1 MTSQKTRQ
9 SHWLRSY
16 YYVRASFS
24 IVWVS
29 LAIITADNQFLALGL
44 LVIYPAWDAV
54 ANLVDASSNG
64 GFKANSSQTLNI
76 LVSTATTV
84 AVVLAASKSAFA
96 ILAVFGVWAIFSGVL
111 QLMTGV
117 RRWRDHGAQW
127 AMILSGGQSCLAG
140 GFMITQS
147 FGATPPSILDVAPYA
162 GFGAFYF
169 AVSAIWLTVSSRR
182 KATSAT

>member
-1 MTSQKTRQ
+1 MVAIVLLRACVLLDLVGFSRNHHCRQ
-9 SHWLRSY
+9 PNLG
-16 YYVRASFS
+16 
-24 IVWVS
+24 I
-29 LAIITADNQFLALGL
+29 GL

-64 GFKANSSQTLNI
+64 GFKANGSQTLNI

-84 AVVLAASKSAFA
+84 AVVVAASESAFA
-96 ILAVFGVWAIFSGVL
+96 ILAVFGVWAIFSGFL

-117 RRWRDHGAQW
+117 RRWQYHGAQW

-147 FGATPPSILDVAPYA
+147 LGATPPSILDVAPYA
-162 GFGAFYF
+162 GLGAFYF
-169 AVSAIWLTVSSRR
+169 AVSAIWLTVSSRGT
-182 KATSAT
+182 ATSAI